1 MSRLHRRLGWPKAT
15 AAAGM
20 IDVWRARVRD
30 RRRLAELNA
39 HLLDDIGVAPACRDA
54 EVGKPFWRP

>member
-1 MSRLHRRLGWPKAT
+1 
-15 AAAGM
+15 M

-39 HLLDDIGVAPACRDA
+39 HLLDDIGVAPAWRDA